1 MSVWLDIH
9 KQSSGETERKEDRP
23 VVDPEAVRK
32 RSEEAARRYAL
43 EKMMRQEKRK
53 RYIRVDI
60 ICFLGALNLGF
71 MFLAILNFE
80 PLIIPLGF
88 LFSLFVFLATRAI
101 IFNIMDDESDW

>member
-9 KQSSGETERKEDRP
+9 KQSSGETVRKEDRP
-23 VVDPEAVRK
+23 VVNPDAERK
-32 RSEEAARRYAL
+32 RREDTARWYAIQEL
-43 EKMMRQEKRK
+43 KRQEKRK
-53 RYIRVDI
+53 SYIRVDI

-71 MFLAILNFE
+71 MFLAILDFE

-88 LFSLFVFLATRAI
+88 LFSLFVFLATRTV